1 MPAGRAL
8 LWSRHGVDL
17 TASFPEIAADLLALL
32 QGFDNV
38 VLDGEIVTPDRQG
51 RPQFARMQRRIGV
64 GPPTQRLLATVP
76 ASLFVFDVLLVDG
89 TDLRDLPYRQRALRL

>member
-89 TDLRDLPYRQRALRL
+89 TDLRDLPYRQRP